1 MQNKVLFVLHCCQFF
16 VTLATPKLLSLGKTQ
31 INFAPLNFLM
41 TQQRFSKLIFAFA
54 AQKFGFS
61 LAYS

>member
-31 INFAPLNFLM
+31 INLVFRSLIRNFAKN
-41 TQQRFSKLIFAFA
+41 
-54 AQKFGFS
+54 
-61 LAYS
+61 Y